1 MPALQWSK
9 LDFCNF
15 INICGMKPETCVKH
29 GFCILVEFGLLAEN
43 NNKVTEI

>member
-29 GFCILVEFGLLAEN
+29 GFCILVEFGLHAEHT
-43 NNKVTEI
+43 NKVTEI